1 MAEPR
6 ILVISVNENFD
17 PNRSGGCSDVEM
29 LGPFGQEIRMAD
41 ERTNGDPMAGL
52 DSTGGAR
59 TGMASQL
66 LRNWQGSN
74 KAALNELMP
83 LIYAELHKL
92 AASYLHRERA
102 GHTFHPTDLV
112 WEAYLRLVVGGPP
125 ASNDRVQFFAI
136 AARTMRQILVDS
148 ARRRCASKRG
158 SGRRPVT
165 FDEAV
170 AADRPEQLVEL
181 DDALIEGSKLD
192 ERKGRA
198 IELYFYGSLTQDE
211 IALALDIHVN
221 TVSRDLR
228 LGQAWIQTYLAVE
241 GV

>member
-1 MAEPR
+1 
-6 ILVISVNENFD
+6 
-17 PNRSGGCSDVEM
+17 
-29 LGPFGQEIRMAD
+29 MAD
-41 ERTNGDPMAGL
+41 ERANGDPMAGF

-59 TGMASQL
+59 TVTRL
-66 LRNWQGSN
+66 LRDWQGGN
-74 KAALNELMP
+74 KAALDKLIP
-83 LIYAELHKL
+83 LIYTELHKL
-92 AASYLHRERA
+92 AASYMYRERA
-102 GHTFHPTDLV
+102 GHTFRPTDLV
-112 WEAYLRLVVGGPP
+112 SEAYLRLVEGAPP
-125 ASNDRVQFFAI
+125 ASNDRVHFFAI

>member
-1 MAEPR
+1 
-6 ILVISVNENFD
+6 
-17 PNRSGGCSDVEM
+17 
-29 LGPFGQEIRMAD
+29 MAD
-41 ERTNGDPMAGL
+41 ERTNADPMAGL

-59 TGMASQL
+59 TGMVTLL
-66 LRNWQGSN
+66 LRDWQGGN

-112 WEAYLRLVVGGPP
+112 SEAYLRLVVGGPP

-170 AADRPEQLVEL
+170 AAADRPEQLVEL
-181 DDALIEGSKLD
+181 DDALIELSKLD

-198 IELYFYGSLTQDE
+198 IELYFYGGLTQDE

-221 TVSRDLR
+221 TVARDLR
-228 LGQAWIQTYLAVE
+228 LGQAWIQTYLTVE
-241 GV
+241 GA